1 MTAFFRGYGAPRR
14 TLSAL
19 LVAVVVGFLGVA
31 FAGPAA
37 AYTDAACQAAGPSNA
52 DQALAAQLNPR
63 MTGDKLGGGYLTGYR
78 VSCARAIVAAVKA
91 HGGTQRAADIAM
103 DTAVTETV
111 LENVRVPVDHDSL
124 GLYQQRESVYCVGNP
139 GACIDVD
146 VSTYA
151 FLKEMYR
158 QFPNNAWA
166 AKDIGYVAAV
176 VQNPQS
182 DYAGRYGLNVADAQL
197 LVASL
202 WGGSSGPGVYLPYE
216 GGRIVSARSR
226 DGRLEAFAAGPDGV
240 SHAWQNAANGSW
252 SNWESVGGP
261 KNARLAI
268 APNSDGR
275 LEVFAV
281 NSSVMQHIWQLAPSG
296 KWSAWA
302 DFGTGGYDVA
312 AGANLDGRIEVV
324 ASNAN
329 GVFHK
334 WQTSATAWSDW
345 AGTAAGNNGPANSRL
360 QMAVSP
366 DGRLEIFA
374 LSGQWFGH
382 LFQTKASGG
391 WGAWENFGGGGHDL
405 TVDLN
410 ADGRI
415 EVAASGPVGVY
426 RKWQTSP
433 TTWSDWKATG
443 GPADSELAS
452 DRTPDG
458 RIELFAVNS
467 TVLQHS
473 WQTSRSGEFASWADF
488 GTSGT
493 DVGTGRNDDGRIELF
508 ASNPS
513 GIFHRWQTGFSTWGD
528 WAWLAGN
535 SGPGLS

>member
-1 MTAFFRGYGAPRR
+1 MMRRGLVG
-14 TLSAL
+14 L
-19 LVAVVVGFLGVA
+19 LVAVVMA
-31 FAGPAA
+31 FAAGLAMAGPAA
-37 AYTDAACQAAGPSNA
+37 AYTDASCLPGGPSA
-52 DQALAAQLNPR
+52 SDEQLAARLNPQ
-63 MTGDKLGGGYLTGYR
+63 MSGDKLGGGYLTAYR

-111 LENVRVPVDHDSL
+111 LENVRVAVDHDSY
-124 GLYQQRESVYCVGNP
+124 GLYQQRESIYCVGNVA
-139 GACIDVD
+139 ACIDVD
-146 VSTYA
+146 TSTYA
-151 FLKEMYR
+151 FMRKMY
-158 QFPNNAWA
+158 QEFPGNAWA
-166 AKDIGYVAAV
+166 TQDIGYVAAV
-176 VQNPQS
+176 VQNPQA
-182 DYAGRYGLNVADAQL
+182 DYAGRYAYNVGDAQK
-197 LVASL
+197 LVAAL
-202 WGGSSGPGVYLPYE
+202 WGQSGAPAVYLPYE

-226 DGRLEAFAAGPDGV
+226 DGRLEVFAAGPNGI
-240 SHAWQNAANGSW
+240 SHAWQTGANGSW
-252 SNWESVGGP
+252 SDWEQLGGP

-268 APNSDGR
+268 APNADGR
-275 LEVFAV
+275 LELFAL
-281 NSSVMQHIWQLAPSG
+281 NSAVIQHIWQLAPSG

-334 WQTSATAWSDW
+334 WETSANTWSAW

-360 QMAVSP
+360 QMAVAP
-366 DGRLEIFA
+366 DGRLEVFA

-391 WGAWENFGGGGHDL
+391 WGAWENFGTGGHDL

-415 EVAASGPVGVY
+415 EVAASGPQGVF
-426 RKWQTSP
+426 RKWQTSA
-433 TTWSDWKATG
+433 TTWSAWKGTG

-458 RIELFAVNS
+458 RIELFAVNG

-473 WQTSRSGEFASWADF
+473 WQTARNGEFASWADF
-488 GTSGT
+488 GTGGT
-493 DVGTGRNDDGRIELF
+493 DVGSSKNEDGRIELF
-508 ASNPS
+508 ASNPT
-513 GIFHRWQTGFSTWGD
+513 GIFHKWQTGFSTWSQWG
-528 WAWLAGN
+528 WLAG
-535 SGPGLS
+535 SAGPGLN